1 MDAAEA
7 VLCEHEVN
15 FFQRG
20 GQLVRWAA
28 SHAET
33 VRGIARPG
41 GAVLILNQDADY
53 LLDRLNRLIC
63 WQRWNQRLEKH
74 AMRRARI
81 VATTCWRDAGTG
93 RPSRWWR

>member
-20 GQLVRWAA
+20 RATGALGHEPCRNRAW
-28 SHAET
+28 H
-33 VRGIARPG
+33 RPPG
-41 GAVLILNQDADY
+41 GAVLILNQDSDY

-63 WQRWNQRLEKH
+63 WQQWNQRLEKKH
-74 AMRRARI
+74 AM
-81 VATTCWRDAGTG
+81 
-93 RPSRWWR
+93 